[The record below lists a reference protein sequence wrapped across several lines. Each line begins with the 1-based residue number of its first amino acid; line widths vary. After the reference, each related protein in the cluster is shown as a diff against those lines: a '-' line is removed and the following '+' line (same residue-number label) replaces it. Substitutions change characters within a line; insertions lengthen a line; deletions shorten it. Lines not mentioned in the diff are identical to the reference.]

1 MLIKKDIINLRD
13 AALNQAVRLQDK
25 TTVIVRRYARST
37 KKKNNCASCV
47 FRERGIDASRCEYTL
62 ACFAHNR
69 PDREPVYFEEVK
81 RNT

>member
-37 KKKNNCASCV
+37 KEKNNCSSCV

>member
-37 KKKNNCASCV
+37 KEKNNCSSCV
-47 FRERGIDASRCEYTL
+47 FRERGIDATPLRVHVGL
-62 ACFAHNR
+62 LR
-69 PDREPVYFEEVK
+69 PQPPRP
-81 RNT
+81 